1 MRINGAQPNKIVNL
15 YNGNKKVA
23 DKASVKSNKDSI
35 EISSLGKSL
44 SSIST
49 EDSFGNSSEK
59 IDRIKKEISQGT
71 YKADSK
77 LTASKMIDIMK
88 KRGI

>member
-1 MRINGAQPNKIVNL
+1 MRINGVQPSKIVNL
-15 YNGNKKVA
+15 YNGNKKA
-23 DKASVKSNKDSI
+23 IENSSSKSSKDSI

-49 EDSFGNSSEK
+49 EDSFGNSNEK
-59 IDRIKKEISQGT
+59 IERIKKEISQGT

>member
-1 MRINGAQPNKIVNL
+1 MRINGVQPNKIINL
-15 YNGNKKVA
+15 YNGNKKVT

-35 EISSLGKSL
+35 EISSLGKNL
-44 SSIST
+44 SSISA
-49 EDSFGNSSEK
+49 EDSFGNSTEK
-59 IDRIKKEISQGT
+59 VDRIKKEISQGT